1 MRVQR
6 CPCITDMRSAY
17 CVVSV
22 FSLQAPS
29 GGRQRTSANQI
40 FTRLLRSYAAEKD
53 AVRIPQTRSRLTIF
67 KPFGHALKIRAF
79 QTNKNLRMYSDR
91 MCKTKASSTQGSFCK
106 PINLIFLRRQRR
118 FFHFFAAGSS
128 GNSACSILRSAV
140 LGTVIFF
147 RGNKHTRN
155 GVQCLPVV
163 EKARPALAA
172 VGCEAFGKFA
182 FFQLTNYIILL
193 TVR

>member
-1 MRVQR
+1 MI
-6 CPCITDMRSAY
+6 CGMPT
-17 CVVSV
+17 VVSI

-29 GGRQRTSANQI
+29 GGRQRTAANQI
-40 FTRLLRSYAAEKD
+40 FTRLLRRK
-53 AVRIPQTRSRLTIF
+53 TRFGYRRPRGRLTIF

-79 QTNKNLRMYSDR
+79 QTNKNRRMYSDR
-91 MCKTKASSTQGSFCK
+91 ICKTKASSTQGSFCK

-118 FFHFFAAGSS
+118 FFHFCAAGSS
-128 GNSACSILRSAV
+128 GNSACSILCSVV

-163 EKARPALAA
+163 GKARPALAA

>member
-17 CVVSV
+17 D
-22 FSLQAPS
+22 SLNIQAS
-29 GGRQRTSANQI
+29 STERRQTKVCGEPNLYE
-40 FTRLLRSYAAEKD
+40 FTAEKD
-53 AVRIPQTRSRLTIF
+53 AVQIPQTRSRLTLF
-67 KPFGHALKIRAF
+67 KPFGHALKIRAYR
-79 QTNKNLRMYSDR
+79 TNKNRRMYSDQ
-91 MCKTKASSTQGSFCK
+91 MCKTKASPTQGSFCL
-106 PINLIFLRRQRR
+106 PINLNFLRRQRR
-118 FFHFFAAGSS
+118 FFHFFAAGCG
-128 GNSACSILRSAV
+128 GNSALSILCSAV

-163 EKARPALAA
+163 GKARPALAA

>member
-6 CPCITDMRSAY
+6 CPCITDMRSA
-17 CVVSV
+17 CC
-22 FSLQAPS
+22 SLNIQASSPER
-29 GGRQRTSANQI
+29 RQTKVCGEPNLYE
-40 FTRLLRSYAAEKD
+40 FTAEKD
-53 AVRIPQTRSRLTIF
+53 AVQIPQTRSRLTLF
-67 KPFGHALKIRAF
+67 KPFGHALKIRACR
-79 QTNKNLRMYSDR
+79 TNKNRRMY
-91 MCKTKASSTQGSFCK
+91 KTKASPTQGSFCL
-106 PINLIFLRRQRR
+106 PINLNFLRRQRR
-118 FFHFFAAGSS
+118 FFHFFAAGCG
-128 GNSACSILRSAV
+128 GNSARSILCSAV

-163 EKARPALAA
+163 GKTRPALAA

>member
-6 CPCITDMRSAY
+6 CPCITDMRSVY
-17 CVVSV
+17 C
-22 FSLQAPS
+22 SLDIQSSSPKR
-29 GGRQRTSANQI
+29 RQTKDCGEPNLYEV
-40 FTRLLRSYAAEKD
+40 TAEKD

-163 EKARPALAA
+163 GKASPALAA

>member
-6 CPCITDMRSAY
+6 CPCITDMRSVY
-17 CVVSV
+17 C
-22 FSLQAPS
+22 SLDIQSSSPKR
-29 GGRQRTSANQI
+29 RQTKDCGEPNLYEV
-40 FTRLLRSYAAEKD
+40 TAELC

-163 EKARPALAA
+163 GKASPALAA